1 MECLVVLTIFGVL
14 GFTFLISKIIGS
26 FLVDTSFS
34 DPNSFTRSM
43 IWQDDDYEDHEMDD
57 IGDDLF

>member
-1 MECLVVLTIFGVL
+1 MECLIVLTIFGVL
-14 GFTFLISKIIGS
+14 GFTFLISKIVGI